1 MSATMDGEPILRT
14 RRLSL
19 RRWRYDDAAELAEI
33 DSDPE
38 VTRYLNPPVTPAA
51 RFTERCVEHWEKHGF
66 GFFAVELH
74 EEPTPGR
81 FIGFVGIGHPAFL
94 PELAARPELGWR
106 LARDAWGR
114 GLATEAAVAVC
125 EDAFG
130 RLGLDGIAVTPD
142 GSRVYAVNSGNN
154 SVSAIDTATDTVVA
168 TIKVG
173 NVPTAIAITPDG
185 SHAYVTNT
193 RAGTVSVIDTAT
205 NEVDARAIKVGRD
218 PLALVVAPDGGRVYV
233 ANIHDDTVS
242 VIRTTTNSV
251 ASRRIRTGKSPIS
264 VAITPDG
271 RRLYIANARED
282 TVSVIS
288 TRTGRSA
295 AAPIPVAHR
304 PTAIAI
310 NPVADRAYMTGMGP
324 GTLSVIDTKTDKLVG
339 EPVEVG
345 PFPLAIAV
353 APDGRRA
360 YIVHN

>member
-1 MSATMDGEPILRT
+1 MDGEPILRT

-130 RLGLDGIAVTPD
+130 RLGLDELI
-142 GSRVYAVNSGNN
+142 S
-154 SVSAIDTATDTVVA
+154 I
-168 TIKVG
+168 
-173 NVPTAIAITPDG
+173 
-185 SHAYVTNT
+185 
-193 RAGTVSVIDTAT
+193 
-205 NEVDARAIKVGRD
+205 
-218 PLALVVAPDGGRVYV
+218 
-233 ANIHDDTVS
+233 IHPE
-242 VIRTTTNSV
+242 NA
-251 ASRRIRTGKSPIS
+251 ASRR
-264 VAITPDG
+264 VATKVGMRIEGEVHHPGLDRDVDVWQLTAP
-271 RRLYIANARED
+271 
-282 TVSVIS
+282 
-288 TRTGRSA
+288 A
-295 AAPIPVAHR
+295 AA
-304 PTAIAI
+304 
-310 NPVADRAYMTGMGP
+310 
-324 GTLSVIDTKTDKLVG
+324 
-339 EPVEVG
+339 
-345 PFPLAIAV
+345 
-353 APDGRRA
+353 
-360 YIVHN
+360 